1 MPMDPPIVL
10 AIAVVALFVASSV
23 AQRTGAHAD
32 AKAGR
37 ARVANADRRGA
48 LGPVVDLVDRSVAA
62 YTLRSRLGLSTLTRE
77 ERRMADRRAAAI
89 MRAEE
94 IRLARDGAALHLTPA
109 RLVVAG
115 ATAPGGAAGPRPHP
129 HGSGVASRGSTLSVE
144 LLAAV
149 LGLAVVI
156 GVVIGIWPRER
167 GAVLS
172 ATGAPSVAA
181 PSPSVA
187 PGVVT
192 STD

>member
-1 MPMDPPIVL
+1 MDPPIVL

-32 AKAGR
+32 ERAGR
-37 ARVANADRRGA
+37 TRVANADRRGA
-48 LGPVVDLVDRSVAA
+48 IGPVIDLVDRSVAA

-77 ERRMADRRAAAI
+77 ERRMADRRAAA
-89 MRAEE
+89 MLHAEE
-94 IRLARDGAALHLTPA
+94 IRLARSGPAPHIAPA

-115 ATAPGGAAGPRPHP
+115 GAGAAGADGATAGGPPFAAR
-129 HGSGVASRGSTLSVE
+129 RSTLSVE

-149 LGLAVVI
+149 LGLVVVI

-172 ATGAPSVAA
+172 ATGTPSVVA
-181 PSPSVA
+181 PSPSLV
-187 PGVVT
+187 PSNGEST

>member
-1 MPMDPPIVL
+1 MDPPIVL

-32 AKAGR
+32 EKAGR
-37 ARVANADRRGA
+37 ARVSQADRRGVI
-48 LGPVVDLVDRSVAA
+48 GPVVDLVDRSVAA

-77 ERRMADRRAAAI
+77 ERRMADRRAAA
-89 MRAEE
+89 MLHAEE
-94 IRLARDGAALHLTPA
+94 IRQARSGPAPHIAPA

-115 ATAPGGAAGPRPHP
+115 AAGTGALGGVPGPNTFPAR
-129 HGSGVASRGSTLSVE
+129 RSTLSVE

-149 LGLAVVI
+149 LGLAVVV

-172 ATGAPSVAA
+172 ATGAPSVIAR
-181 PSPSVA
+181 SPSA
-187 PGVVT
+187 LPSQGEVT
-192 STD
+192 FPDP

>member
-1 MPMDPPIVL
+1 MDPPIVL

-48 LGPVVDLVDRSVAA
+48 LGPVIDLVDRSVAA

-77 ERRMADRRAAAI
+77 ERRMADRRAAAM

-94 IRLARDGAALHLTPA
+94 IRLARSGAAPHITPA

-115 ATAPGGAAGPRPHP
+115 AGGPDGAAVARA
-129 HGSGVASRGSTLSVE
+129 HGNGFASRGSTLSVE

-172 ATGAPSVAA
+172 ATGAPSIAV
-181 PSPSVA
+181 PSPSVVPS
-187 PGVVT
+187 PGEVT